1 MTYKTLDEE
10 MRVLEFWEYN
20 EVFTKG
26 RKEFIKDN
34 EKSKINKYSKKID
47 KNNFS
52 KDIKKTTEILGID
65 PLTLRSSKGTA
76 DFQIPILTEPL
87 LKIMMETCREN
98 PIYSNREIDIDDIL
112 NYNNIIYEKINKL
125 PEDLQYEIKNTTAYN
140 YNYNLNLFIPILV
153 EKLDYLFKLALCK
166 ENIERGY
173 GILELIQS
181 LDGLIYNLKE
191 KQMQEMDK
199 SDNGIKKEFQN
210 STNSIIDSALKY
222 SYNNQIALMMEV
234 EKIVCNDKQGSID
247 KNKKMTRTE
256 IIELIKR
263 YNINISNVYSQ
274 NNNSYKDLENVYKT
288 RMKKYSSLK
297 LKEEME
303 YKKRWID
310 GKMVSAQKIKKINT
324 KIKELLD
331 KDIEHM
337 YSKKDYMKLSCNIA
351 DLLLELGVDRD
362 FLNSKFEELCEYIR
376 YIIYTQ
382 DKYKIEIDIS
392 HIFRSEY
399 NESRYS
405 IEVLD
410 EIINEFDNT
419 RDRLERYNIKKY
431 ISKALGEALKVTLKE
446 DLKNLK
452 SNVYRIDDICFNYIN
467 TSRVLFHKNKS
478 QEIINFFE

>member
-1 MTYKTLDEE
+1 MTYKTSDEE
-10 MRVLEFWEYN
+10 IRVLEFWEYN

-26 RKEFIKDN
+26 RKKFIKDN
-34 EKSKINKYSKKID
+34 EKTKINKYSKKID

-98 PIYSNREIDIDDIL
+98 PIYSNKEIDIDDIL

-125 PEDLQYEIKNTTAYN
+125 PEDLRYEIKNTTAYS

-166 ENIERGY
+166 ENIERGH

-234 EKIVCNDKQGSID
+234 EKIVDNNQISID
-247 KNKKMTRTE
+247 ENKKMTRTE

-288 RMKKYSSLK
+288 RSEKYSSLK
-297 LKEEME
+297 LKKEME
-303 YKKRWID
+303 YNKRWID
-310 GKMVSAQKIKKINT
+310 GKMVSAQKIKIINI

-331 KDIEHM
+331 KDIDHVCSE
-337 YSKKDYMKLSCNIA
+337 KDYMKLSCNIA

-376 YIIYTQ
+376 HIIYIQ
-382 DKYKIEIDIS
+382 DKEKREIDIS
-392 HIFRSEY
+392 HIFRSKY
-399 NESRYS
+399 NESVYS

-410 EIINEFDNT
+410 EIINDFDNT
-419 RDRLERYNIKKY
+419 RERLERHNIKKY
-431 ISKALGEALKVTLKE
+431 ISKALGEALKITLEE
-446 DLKNLK
+446 DVKNLK
-452 SNVYRIDDICFNYIN
+452 NNVYRIDDICFNYIN
-467 TSRVLFHKNKS
+467 TSRVLFHKNES
-478 QEIINFFE
+478 QEMINFFE